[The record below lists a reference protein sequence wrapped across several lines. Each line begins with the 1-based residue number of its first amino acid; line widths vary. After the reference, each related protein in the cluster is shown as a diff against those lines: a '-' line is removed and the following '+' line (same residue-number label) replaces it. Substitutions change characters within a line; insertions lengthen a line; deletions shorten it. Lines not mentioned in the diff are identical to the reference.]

1 MTRFHITLIVAL
13 VLGAVMLAFGQSGT
27 FAGVV
32 GGFLVVAGL
41 GVAFPQMR
49 FFGPFICR
57 GPSARRCV
65 ALTFDDGPD
74 ASSTPALL
82 DFLREEKLAVAFFG
96 IGKRVAANPD
106 LAARIVRE
114 GHLLENHSYTHSNF
128 TNFFSLTRLRAELTQ
143 TQAAIAQATG
153 IAPRCFRPPMGL
165 SNPRIFRA
173 AREVRLSVVGWNTR
187 GLDTQITDPQ
197 RIVARIMQ
205 RLAPGGI
212 ILLHDGN
219 IPAARLLL
227 TVKLLLAGLR
237 ERGYEI
243 VRLDKLI
250 E

>member
-13 VLGAVMLAFGQSGT
+13 VLGAVMLAFGQSGA

-57 GPSARRCV
+57 GPSVRRCV

-82 DFLREEKLAVAFFG
+82 DWLREEQLKVAFFG

-114 GHLLENHSYTHSNF
+114 GHLLENHSYKIG
-128 TNFFSLTRLRAELTQ
+128 RAH
-143 TQAAIAQATG
+143 
-153 IAPRCFRPPMGL
+153 
-165 SNPRIFRA
+165 
-173 AREVRLSVVGWNTR
+173 V
-187 GLDTQITDPQ
+187 
-197 RIVARIMQ
+197 
-205 RLAPGGI
+205 
-212 ILLHDGN
+212 
-219 IPAARLLL
+219 
-227 TVKLLLAGLR
+227 
-237 ERGYEI
+237 
-243 VRLDKLI
+243 
-250 E
+250 